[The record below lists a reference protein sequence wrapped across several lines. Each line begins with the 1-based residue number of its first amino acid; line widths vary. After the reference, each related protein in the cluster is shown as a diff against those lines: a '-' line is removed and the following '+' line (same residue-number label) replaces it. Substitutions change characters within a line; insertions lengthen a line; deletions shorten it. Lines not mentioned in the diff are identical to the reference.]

1 MSHFER
7 SLALRRKCFP
17 AEHLEVGKSLYHLA
31 LVCHAEQRYDE
42 ADGHYR
48 KSLDIKNKSL
58 GNNHPDLINLL
69 RNYAHLLRK
78 TSRDSIASQMEQF
91 ASGIEAKLKA

>member
-1 MSHFER
+1 MVHYER
-7 SLALRRKCFP
+7 CLTIRRKVFSN
-17 AEHLEVGKSLYHLA
+17 EHLEVGRALYHLA
-31 LVCHAEQRYDE
+31 LATHAQMRYDE

-48 KSLDIKNKSL
+48 KALDISNKTL

-78 TSRDSIASQMEQF
+78 TSRDSIASQMETF
-91 ASGIEAKLKA
+91 ARGIEAKQTA